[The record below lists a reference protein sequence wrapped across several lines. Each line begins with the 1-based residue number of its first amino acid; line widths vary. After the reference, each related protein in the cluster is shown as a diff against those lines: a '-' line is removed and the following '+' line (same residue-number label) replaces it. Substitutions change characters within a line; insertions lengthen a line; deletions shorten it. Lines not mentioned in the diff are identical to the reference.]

1 MRPTR
6 WLQVLGL
13 VAVLPALCLPSAA
26 ESLVKPPSQGVILVV
41 LPGNAGASLAG
52 IRSLVPAELR
62 GKVAWGLLTMAP
74 LSHASATDLARAI
87 GGQSWLG
94 ENMRNAGV
102 RRTLLLRA
110 GVPSRAKPL
119 LDDRRMRPGKILYAA
134 GSVPTWSFAA
144 RNAGLML
151 MEIPPGTASSEIV
164 KLLGSLAKTPGTIWL
179 ISLQAEN
186 GCLFPCGRYRTG
198 QDGGVLFSASTHTAG
213 LYIPPDLTAD
223 LAASLGLPAPILG
236 GPLLSK
242 PLPFQH
248 VVKLS
253 KQLEA
258 GARYRKPLLIVL
270 GMLLLIIA
278 VLFGFLAWAGCRKT
292 AVFVLALLACLP
304 AVFALVPVTYGYAA
318 IFICLSAAALLAI
331 LCQAAAGERAPL
343 FTGALVSLLI
353 LFDVIC
359 GSPLGRMAVLGFAP
373 HLGLRFYGLG
383 NEVIALVM
391 SGTLLGLGALRGRV
405 RLWGVPILIAV
416 TFCLSSPWLGAN
428 LCGVF
433 VGVPT
438 VICYWAAETRRWTR
452 SWWAIPGM
460 LCLIVFYYLTDR
472 LLGGTTHYSRAVNYQ
487 GLPGILSSKIT
498 LFARMMVNPL
508 IWLGLAGMLLLAYL
522 SLWRRDSPL
531 RTEPALYRTVGVILA
546 VAVFASLASDLALL
560 MGILLCFP
568 AAVAYLW
575 AVGHSPVVRSV
586 PC

>member
-13 VAVLPALCLPSAA
+13 VAVLPAFCLPSAA

-119 LDDRRMRPGKILYAA
+119 LDDRRMRPGKILHAA

-144 RNAGLML
+144 RNTGLML
-151 MEIPPGTASSEIV
+151 MEIPPDTASSEIV

-186 GCLFPCGRYRTG
+186 GCLFPFGRYRTG
-198 QDGGVLFSASTHTAG
+198 QDGGALFSASTHTAG
-213 LYIPPDLTAD
+213 LCVPPDLTAD

-236 GPLLSK
+236 SPLTSEQLS
-242 PLPFQH
+242 FRD

-253 KQLEA
+253 DQLVA
-258 GARYRKPLLIVL
+258 GIRYRKPLLIVL

-278 VLFGFLAWAGCRKT
+278 VLFGFLTWVGCRKT

-304 AVFALVPVTYGYAA
+304 AVSALVPVTYGYAA
-318 IFICLSAAALLAI
+318 IIISLSAAALFAI

-353 LFDVIC
+353 LLDVIC

-438 VICYWAAETRRWTR
+438 VTCYWAAETRRWTR

-460 LCLIVFYYLTDR
+460 LCLIVFYYLTDQ
-472 LLGGTTHYSRAVNYQ
+472 LLGGATHYSRAVNYQ

-508 IWLGLAGMLLLAYL
+508 IWLGLAGMILLAYL

-531 RTEPALYRTVGVILA
+531 RAEPALYRTVGVILT

-568 AAVAYLW
+568 AAVVYLW
-575 AVGHSPVVRSV
+575 AIGHSPVVRSV